1 MISNSDLCAQKVGNT
16 GWENCGID
24 IERIKSILIMPRSL
38 SFDADDIASDAAFI
52 AALQAATVADKS
64 GRLYPLMDRVVALTN
79 NTAEP
84 GQDTAGYGNLMGV
97 QFGKHNF
104 QMRIDNNGLHL
115 FQQLF
120 KFNNNKGLSFAFIDG
135 NGKFFARKYST
146 GCKGM
151 PGQIIVNQAM
161 PAVDATVMVQNL
173 SIMLDEEDA
182 IMNDAK
188 LFVFPFG
195 SDYVLSDYIHGIH
208 DVVLSGTATTAKA
221 TITAM
226 LPANFVDFVA
236 LYATELAEITAW
248 SVTAQ
253 ATGAA
258 VTLTSATV
266 SGSTV
271 TLTPTAPLSAGA
283 SYLVSLVSPSDLL
296 DLTAPIGSATTG
308 GYESNVLIVT
318 VPGA

>member
-1 MISNSDLCAQKVGNT
+1 MISNADLCSVKSGNT

-38 SFDADDIASDAAFI
+38 AFDADDIASDADLI

-64 GRLYPLMDRVVALTN
+64 GRLYPLMDRVVMMTN

-84 GQDTAGYGNLMGV
+84 TQDTAGYGNLMGV
-97 QFGKHNF
+97 IFGKHNF

-120 KFNNNKGLSFAFIDG
+120 KFNNNKGLSFALIDG
-135 NGKFFARKYST
+135 NGKLFARKYST
-146 GCKGM
+146 GFKGM
-151 PGQIIVNQAM
+151 PGQIIVNQTM
-161 PAVDATVMVQNL
+161 PAVDATVMTQNL
-173 SIMLDEEDA
+173 SIILDEEDA

-188 LFVFPFG
+188 LFVYPFS
-195 SDYVLSDYIHGIH
+195 SDYVLGDYLHGIH
-208 DVVLSGTATTAKA
+208 DVVLSGTATSSK
-221 TITAM
+221 IEVRGI

-236 LYATELAEITAW
+236 LYATELANVGAW
-248 SVTAQ
+248 VVTAQ

-258 VTLTSATV
+258 ITPSGVTV

-271 TLTPTAPLSAGA
+271 SITATLSAGTT
-283 SYLVSLVSPSDLL
+283 YLVSLAAPADLIE
-296 DLTAPIGSATTG
+296 LTNPIGSKTTG
-308 GYESNVLIVT
+308 GYESNVLKVT
-318 VPGA
+318 VPNA

>member
-38 SFDADDIASDAAFI
+38 SFDADDIESDAALI

-135 NGKFFARKYST
+135 NGKLFARKYST
-146 GCKGM
+146 GFKGM

-161 PAVDATVMVQNL
+161 PAVDAAVMVQNL
-173 SIMLDEEDA
+173 SIILDEEDA

-188 LFVFPFG
+188 LFVYPFS
-195 SDYVLSDYIHGIH
+195 SDYVLGDYIHGIH
-208 DVVLSGTATTAKA
+208 DVVLSGSATTAKA
-221 TITAM
+221 DITAIM
-226 LPANFVDFVA
+226 PANFVDFVA
-236 LYATELAEITAW
+236 LYATELACVGAW
-248 SVTAQ
+248 VVTKESDGSV
-253 ATGAA
+253 
-258 VTLTSATV
+258 VTPSGVTV
-266 SGSTV
+266 SGSTASIAA
-271 TLTPTAPLSAGA
+271 TFTKGA
-283 SYLVSLVSPSDLL
+283 SYLIKLAAAADLIE
-296 DLTAPIGSATTG
+296 LTAPIGSLTTG
-308 GYESNVLIVT
+308 GYESNVLRVT
-318 VPGA
+318 VPNA

>member
-1 MISNSDLCAQKVGNT
+1 MISNADLCSVKSGNT

-38 SFDADDIASDAAFI
+38 AFDADDIASDAALI
-52 AALQAATVADKS
+52 AALQAATVAAKS
-64 GRLYPLMDRVVALTN
+64 ARVYPLMDRVVMLTN

-84 GQDTAGYGNLMGV
+84 TQDTSGYGNLMGV
-97 QFGKHNF
+97 IFGKHNL

-135 NGKFFARKYST
+135 NGKLFARKYST
-146 GCKGM
+146 GFKGM
-151 PGQIIVNQAM
+151 PGQIIVNQTM
-161 PAVDATVMVQNL
+161 PAVDATVMTQNL
-173 SIMLDEEDA
+173 SIILDEEDA

-188 LFVFPFG
+188 LFVYPFS
-195 SDYVLSDYIHGIH
+195 SDYVLGDYLHGIH
-208 DVVLSGTATTAKA
+208 DVVLSGTATTAKIDV
-221 TITAM
+221 TGI

-236 LYATELAEITAW
+236 LYATELAAVGAW
-248 SVTAQ
+248 VVTAQ

-258 VTLTSATV
+258 ITPSGVTV

-271 TLTPTAPLSAGA
+271 SIAATLSAG
-283 SYLVSLVSPSDLL
+283 STYLVSLAAPADLIE
-296 DLTAPIGSATTG
+296 LTNPIGSLTTG
-308 GYESNVLIVT
+308 GYESNVLKVT

>member
-38 SFDADDIASDAAFI
+38 AFDADDIASDADLI

-64 GRLYPLMDRVVALTN
+64 GRLYPLMDRVVMMTN

-84 GQDTAGYGNLMGV
+84 TQDTAGYGNLMGV
-97 QFGKHNF
+97 IFGKHNF

-135 NGKFFARKYST
+135 NGKLFARKYST
-146 GCKGM
+146 GFKGM
-151 PGQIIVNQAM
+151 PGQIIVNQTM
-161 PAVDATVMVQNL
+161 PAVDAAVMTQNI
-173 SIMLDEEDA
+173 SIILDEEDA

-188 LFVFPFG
+188 LFVYPFS
-195 SDYVLSDYIHGIH
+195 SDYVLGDYIHGIH
-208 DVVLSGTATTAKA
+208 DVVLSGSATTAKA
-221 TITAM
+221 DITAIM
-226 LPANFVDFVA
+226 PANFVDFVA
-236 LYATELAEITAW
+236 LYATELANVGAW
-248 SVTAQ
+248 VVTKESDGSV
-253 ATGAA
+253 
-258 VTLTSATV
+258 VTPSGVTV
-266 SGSTV
+266 SGSTASIAA
-271 TLTPTAPLSAGA
+271 TFTKGA
-283 SYLVSLVSPSDLL
+283 SYLIKLAAAADLIE
-296 DLTAPIGSATTG
+296 LTAPIGSLTTG
-308 GYESNVLIVT
+308 GYESNVLRVT

>member
-1 MISNSDLCAQKVGNT
+1 
-16 GWENCGID
+16 
-24 IERIKSILIMPRSL
+24 MPRSL
-38 SFDADDIASDAAFI
+38 TFDADDIASDADFI

-64 GRLYPLMDRVVALTN
+64 GRLYPLMNRVVTMTN

-84 GQDTAGYGNLMGV
+84 TQDTAGYGNLMGV
-97 QFGKHNF
+97 IFGKHNF

-135 NGKFFARKYST
+135 KGKLFAQKHQT

-151 PGQIIVNQAM
+151 PGQIIVNQTM
-161 PAVDATVMVQNL
+161 PAVDANVMTQNI
-173 SIMLDEEDA
+173 SIILDEEDA

-188 LFVFPFG
+188 LFVYPFS
-195 SDYVLSDYIHGIH
+195 SDYVLGDYLHGIH
-208 DVVLSGTATTAKA
+208 DVVLSGTATTSKVDV
-221 TITAM
+221 TGI

-236 LYATELAEITAW
+236 LYSTELAETAAW
-248 SVTAQ
+248 VITAQ

-258 VTLTSATV
+258 IAPSGVTV

-271 TLTPTAPLSAGA
+271 SIAATLSAGA
-283 SYLVSLVSPSDLL
+283 TYLVSLAAPADLIK
-296 DLTAPIGSATTG
+296 LTAPIGSLTTG
-308 GYESNVLIVT
+308 GYESNVLKVT
-318 VPGA
+318 VPKN